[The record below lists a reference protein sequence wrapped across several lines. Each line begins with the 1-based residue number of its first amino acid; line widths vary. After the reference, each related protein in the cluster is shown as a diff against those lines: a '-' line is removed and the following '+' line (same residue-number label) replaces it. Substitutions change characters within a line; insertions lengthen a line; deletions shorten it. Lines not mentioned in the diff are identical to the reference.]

1 MPTAT
6 MERENTSM
14 HSPMVQR
21 QRSILQAA
29 AMGVVAAAFAL
40 ANQSPASAQNNQQS
54 PASNVATS
62 APRVQNNPTA
72 QNPLMTVP
80 EDFAGLKL
88 APGFL
93 LNVQV
98 YDEPDL
104 SARVRVD
111 SEGNISLPFL
121 KTLHVGGDTVAQTKQ
136 RIEDKFRNDGILKNP
151 QITIDVEQFATT
163 SVTVMGEVSNPGKV
177 ELLAPHSLLD
187 VIGMTGGETTL
198 AGNEVEIKRA
208 DTGSGVESATFH
220 YSRGGDATTIRN
232 VMVRPGDTVIV
243 KRAGIVYVLGAVN
256 RPGGYA
262 MQESGELNVAQ
273 AISLAQGLVLQAKV
287 GALRVVQRDA
297 SGKPIEIPV
306 SYNKIMDGK
315 EKPIQLAAGDIVYV
329 PISKTKAILGA
340 TTTLIGQTAS
350 ASIYTAKPF

>member
-1 MPTAT
+1 
-6 MERENTSM
+6 
-14 HSPMVQR
+14 MVQP

-29 AMGVVAAAFAL
+29 AVGIVSAAFVL
-40 ANQSPASAQNNQQS
+40 AYAPANAQTNQPNTAPNAAPTLTLRPQNT
-54 PASNVATS
+54 ATS
-62 APRVQNNPTA
+62 QA
-72 QNPLMTVP
+72 PLMTVP

-88 APGFL
+88 SPGFL

-104 SARVRVD
+104 SAHVRVD
-111 SEGNISLPFL
+111 KDGNINLPFL
-121 KTLHVGGDTVAQTKQ
+121 KTIHIGGDTVAQAREK
-136 RIEDKFRNDGILKNP
+136 IEDKFHNGGILKNP
-151 QITIDVEQFATT
+151 QITIEVEQFATT
-163 SVTVMGEVSNPGKV
+163 SVTVMGEVQNPGKV

-198 AGNEVEIKRA
+198 AGNEIEVKRPVDGA
-208 DTGSGVESATFH
+208 MESTTYH
-220 YSRGGDATTIRN
+220 YSRGGDLSSIRD
-232 VMVRPGDTVIV
+232 VMVNPGDTVIV

-262 MQESGELNVAQ
+262 MQESGELDVAQ
-273 AISLAQGLVLQAKV
+273 AVSLAQGLVMQAKV
-287 GALRVVQRDA
+287 SGLRVVKHGPD
-297 SGKPIEIPV
+297 GKPVEIPV

-329 PISKTKAILGA
+329 PISKTKAVFSA
-340 TTTLIGQTAS
+340 TTGLLGQVTA

>member
-1 MPTAT
+1 M
-6 MERENTSM
+6 
-14 HSPMVQR
+14 
-21 QRSILQAA
+21 QAA
-29 AMGVVAAAFAL
+29 ALGVVAATFAL
-40 ANQSPASAQNNQQS
+40 ASPATASAQNSQQS
-54 PASNVATS
+54 TASNVATS
-62 APRVQNNPTA
+62 APRIQNNPTA

-111 SEGNISLPFL
+111 NDGNISLPFL

-187 VIGMTGGETTL
+187 VIGMTGGETTM
-198 AGNEVEIKRA
+198 AGNEVEIKRPNGEGTA
-208 DTGSGVESATFH
+208 MTSTSYH
-220 YSRGGDATTIRN
+220 YSRGDDGSAIRD

-243 KRAGIVYVLGAVN
+243 KRAGVVYVLGGVN
-256 RPGGYA
+256 RPGGYT
-262 MQESGELNVAQ
+262 MQENGELNVAQ
-273 AISLAQGLVLQAKV
+273 AISLAQGLVMQAKV
-287 GALRVVQRDA
+287 NGLRVVQRDA
-297 SGKPIEIPV
+297 SGKPIEIPI
-306 SYNKIMDGK
+306 SYNNIMNGK

>member
-1 MPTAT
+1 
-6 MERENTSM
+6 M
-14 HSPMVQR
+14 HNPMIF
-21 QRSILQAA
+21 QRSIVQAA
-29 AMGVVAAAFAL
+29 GSALLVAAMAIASQQ
-40 ANQSPASAQNNQQS
+40 AASAQSNQPS
-54 PASNVATS
+54 AAIGSGTSS
-62 APRVQNNPTA
+62 APRVQNNPTP

-93 LNVQV
+93 LNIMV

-111 SEGNISLPFL
+111 KEGNINLPFV
-121 KTLHVGGDTVAQTKQ
+121 KTIKVGGDTVAEAKQ
-136 RIEDKFRNDGILKNP
+136 RIEDKFRGDGILKNP

-163 SVTVMGEVSNPGKV
+163 SVTVMGEVQNPGKV

-198 AGNEVEIKRA
+198 AGNEIEVKRQV
-208 DTGSGVESATFH
+208 DGSMQSSTYH
-220 YSRGGDATTIRN
+220 YSRGDDGSTIRD
-232 VMVRPGDTVIV
+232 VMVSPGDTVMV
-243 KRAGIVYVLGAVN
+243 KRAGVVYVLGAVN
-256 RPGGYA
+256 RPGGYT
-262 MQESGELNVAQ
+262 MQENGELNVAQ
-273 AISLAQGLVLQAKV
+273 AISLAQGLVMQAKV
-287 GALRVVQRDA
+287 NGLRVVQHDKQ
-297 SGKPIEIPV
+297 GNPIEIPV
-306 SYNKIMDGK
+306 SYNKIMEGK

-329 PISKTKAILGA
+329 PISKTKAILSS

>member
-1 MPTAT
+1 MPNQNVY
-6 MERENTSM
+6 R
-14 HSPMVQR
+14 
-21 QRSILQAA
+21 RSIVKLAA
-29 AMGVVAAAFAL
+29 VGAVIATCAF
-40 ANQSPASAQNNQQS
+40 ASAQNN
-54 PASNVATS
+54 PPNTAPTPTGN

-93 LNVQV
+93 LNIQV

-111 SEGNISLPFL
+111 NDGNIHLPFL
-121 KTLHVGGDTVAQTKQ
+121 KTLHVGGDTVAQAQ
-136 RIEDKFRNDGILKNP
+136 RRIEDKFLGDGILKNP

-163 SVTVMGEVSNPGKV
+163 SVTVMGEVANPGKV

-198 AGNEVEIKRA
+198 AGNEIELKRPNE
-208 DTGSGVESATFH
+208 DGDGTTTKTYR
-220 YSRGGDATTIRN
+220 YSRGDDGSAIRG
-232 VMVRPGDTVIV
+232 VMVRPGDTVMV

-273 AISLAQGLVLQAKV
+273 AISMAQGLVMQAKV
-287 GALRVVQRDA
+287 NGLRVVQHDA
-297 SGKPIEIPV
+297 SGNPVEVRV

-315 EKPIQLAAGDIVYV
+315 EKPLQLAAGDIVYI
-329 PISKTKAILGA
+329 PISKTKAVLSS
-340 TTTLIGQTAS
+340 TTTLIGQTES

>member
-1 MPTAT
+1 
-6 MERENTSM
+6 ME
-14 HSPMVQR
+14 
-21 QRSILQAA
+21 AA
-29 AMGVVAAAFAL
+29 ALGVVVAAFAL
-40 ANQSPASAQNNQQS
+40 ACQPAASAQANQTNA
-54 PASNVATS
+54 PSNVTTS

-93 LNVQV
+93 LNIQV
-98 YDEPDL
+98 YDEQDL

-111 SEGNISLPFL
+111 NEGNINLPFI
-121 KTLHVGGDTVAQTKQ
+121 KTLHVGGDTVPAAKQ
-136 RIEDKFRNDGILKNP
+136 KIENKFRNEGILKNP

-187 VIGMTGGETTL
+187 VIGMTGGETSL
-198 AGNEVEIKRA
+198 AGNEVELKRPVDGA
-208 DTGSGVESATFH
+208 MQSTTYH
-220 YSRGGDATTIRN
+220 YSRGDDGSSIRD
-232 VMVRPGDTVIV
+232 VMVNPGDTVMV
-243 KRAGIVYVLGAVN
+243 KRAGVVYVLGGVN

-262 MQESGELNVAQ
+262 MQENGELNVAE
-273 AISLAQGLVLQAKV
+273 AISLAQGLVMQAKV
-287 GALRVVQRDA
+287 NGLRVVQHDA
-297 SGKPIEIPV
+297 KGNPKEIPI

-315 EKPIQLAAGDIVYV
+315 EKALQLAAGDIVYV
-329 PISKTKAILGA
+329 PISKTKAILSS

-350 ASIYTAKPF
+350 ATIYTAKPF